1 MFDKRRIRKNGLP
14 AQALVLS
21 VGRHSNMSSNS
32 WQNYDYVLE
41 VRPEGRAPFQ
51 AQLREKFYII
61 ESKPKEADLVKVK
74 YDPESL
80 KVIFDLEGDPRYDVE
95 AMNRRSAQLNWETY
109 NRAQQ
114 GVSMPPGVFTFRAA
128 PSGPEPSG
136 FAPSGPAPSGS
147 ADDRIQAL
155 ERLARLRETGA
166 ITAEEFETLKAD
178 LMKGSA

>member
-21 VGRHSNMSSNS
+21 ARPRHSNMSSNNTES
-32 WQNYDYVLE
+32 YDYVLE

-51 AQLREKFYII
+51 AQLRERFYII
-61 ESKPKEADLVKVK
+61 ESKPKEADLVQVK

-80 KVIFDLEGDPRYDVE
+80 KVMFDLEGDPRYDVE
-95 AMNRRSAQLNWETY
+95 AMERRTAQLKWETH
-109 NRAQQ
+109 NRSQ
-114 GVSMPPGVFTFRAA
+114 GTPTPPAVFSFTVA
-128 PSGPEPSG
+128 PSGP
-136 FAPSGPAPSGS
+136 APSGPAPSGS